1 MEQKALNRY
10 ESTWQR
16 FVKELETDSK
26 TTLRAVCKT
35 MHTDY
40 NLMKKWASG
49 SGCSV
54 LKAKAAHRR
63 QIPEDAPSSAFA
75 VLVPKDNPPVHRESF
90 LAGISITFNSGTT
103 INIRQADADSII
115 RLVSL
120 YERKDG
126 GPCIL

>member
-10 ESTWQR
+10 ESTWKR

-40 NLMKKWASG
+40 KLMKKWASG

-54 LKAKAAHRR
+54 LKAKAAHCR
-63 QIPEDAPSSAFA
+63 QVPEDAPSSAFA

-115 RLVSL
+115 RLVSI

-126 GPCIL
+126 EPCTL